1 LDASFGGAGRLAA
14 QSGLVVSGGEGGR
27 DLRELEHHGDIE
39 GPDAGKLDSKGE
51 FGLGEGG
58 GGNRGSQS
66 CNIKVGS
73 DITIFE
79 ASGGAAVGVLDI
91 RGDLR
96 RVGDRGAEPVGE
108 RSGALDRGTNTDL
121 IAYSSTEM
129 EYSGNGN
136 SSTGNA
142 CCEKLLAVRKGVYF
156 FDGSN
161 GGRELEVCNEILG
174 LALEGERL

>member
-1 LDASFGGAGRLAA
+1 MDASFGGAGRLAA
-14 QSGLVVSGGEGGR
+14 KSGLVVSGGEGGR

-108 RSGALDRGTNTDL
+108 RSGALD
-121 IAYSSTEM
+121 
-129 EYSGNGN
+129 
-136 SSTGNA
+136 
-142 CCEKLLAVRKGVYF
+142 
-156 FDGSN
+156 
-161 GGRELEVCNEILG
+161 
-174 LALEGERL
+174 